1 MKIRLPRGAATA
13 AGVLLITISLRA
25 TAHEIVAGNDLERYR
40 EDGSLAE
47 RQDRI
52 ATLKQSRI
60 PESCRQRTL
69 YRIQR
74 AQLEASGM
82 TPSEAA
88 RALTSGPS
96 PAFPFTAKPE
106 LRSHGTV
113 RTLTIL
119 IDFQDMR
126 ASTVLPGLTPTVF
139 QQNIYGTGTPAAQ
152 AFKPHESVHEY
163 YRRASQGKVDLQGDV
178 LGWYAFPK
186 KRSEYEP
193 ARAPLGLPPRQRQE
207 VQARND
213 NAALFSM
220 LKEALTAY
228 DATHDFS
235 QYDNDN
241 DGDLDLVT
249 ILYSGPDTGWGSF
262 WWAYRWEFFTDAA
275 ATTFFDGKRAKQFV
289 FQFIDK
295 RGPDSAD
302 FKPTTLLHEMGH
314 AFGLADYYDY
324 DPNIGPQGGVGG
336 LDMMHANIGNQNCF
350 SRWLLDWDAPIV
362 IGSGA
367 PAQHTLPSSGS
378 DQTGRKSI
386 AIFPGLTGT
395 LAPESELFLIENRN
409 QVGNDTGTPGSGLL
423 IWHVDASVNNLN
435 TDFAN
440 DNSYTDR
447 KLIRLVRA
455 DNPNDFLDHEH
466 AGATTYFRNGTSF
479 SPTTTPS
486 SADYSGSDTRVV
498 IDQISPP
505 GDLVTLRVGFLP
517 SPHLGGGPSPAPTP
531 APAPP
536 PPPAPPE
543 LPGAGAE
550 TPAVSME
557 SVLAGTSALTLDTLE
572 DLDEQLS
579 DAKPEAL
586 AGFWQRIASK
596 PVAERSDTEV
606 VVAKL
611 LVSQWAS
618 KDGQA
623 SSEAV
628 LKLAASDPIKN
639 EVMPIALESWA
650 SSSPAKA
657 AEWYLSPDRTN
668 LRDMSQPELSRFTR
682 SAFEGLYAV
691 NATHAIKSLDK
702 LGETGEL
709 IGAINGI
716 VIASATKG
724 EDADTLDH
732 KLYELT
738 SDVAKAQFDFL
749 KAARIAEKS
758 IKDPK
763 QRNEF
768 LKYNQY
774 VLPE

>member
-1 MKIRLPRGAATA
+1 MKTPLPRVAVTVS
-13 AGVLLITISLRA
+13 GVILLLISPRA
-25 TAHEIVAGNDLERYR
+25 AAHDAVAGNELDRYR
-40 EDGSLAE
+40 EDGSLEE
-47 RQDRI
+47 RQDRV

-82 TPSEAA
+82 SPADAA
-88 RALTSGPS
+88 RALTSGPT
-96 PAFPFTAKPE
+96 PAFPYTAKPE
-106 LRSHGTV
+106 LGSHGTV

-119 IDFQDMR
+119 IDFKDVR
-126 ASTVLPGLTPTVF
+126 ASTVLPGLTPDVF
-139 QQNIYGTGTPAAQ
+139 AQNIYGTGTQAAQ

-178 LGWYAFPK
+178 LGWHAFSK
-186 KRSEYEP
+186 NRSTYEP
-193 ARAPLGLPPRQRQE
+193 ARAPSNLPPRQRQE

-228 DATHDFS
+228 DANHDFS

-249 ILYSGPDTGWGSF
+249 ILYAGPNAGWGSF
-262 WWAYRWEFFTDAA
+262 WWAYRWEFFTEAA
-275 ATTFFDGKRAKQFV
+275 ATTTFDGKRAKQFV
-289 FQFIDK
+289 FQFIDT
-295 RGPDSAD
+295 RGPAGAD

-324 DPNIGPQGGVGG
+324 DPNVGPQGGVGG
-336 LDMMHANIGNQNCF
+336 LDMMHANQGNQNCF
-350 SRWLLDWDAPIV
+350 SRWLLDWDSPIV

-367 PAQHTLPSSGS
+367 PAQRSLISSGS

-395 LAPESELFLIENRN
+395 LAPESELFLIENRHP
-409 QVGNDTGTPGSGLL
+409 VGNDKGLPGSGLL
-423 IWHVDASVNNLN
+423 IWHVDASVNALN

-455 DNPNDFLDHEH
+455 DNPSDFSDDEY
-466 AGATTYFRNGTSF
+466 ASANTYFRNGASF
-479 SPTTTPS
+479 SPSSAPS
-486 SADYSGSDTRVV
+486 SAGYSGSDTRISV
-498 IDQISPP
+498 DQISQS
-505 GDLVTLRVGFLP
+505 GDVMTVRVGFLP
-517 SPHLGGGPSPAPTP
+517 SPQLGGAPAP

-536 PPPAPPE
+536 SAPAPPQAPAPPE
-543 LPGAGAE
+543 EGKPENDQGSAK
-550 TPAVSME
+550 TVSME
-557 SVLAGTSALTLDTLE
+557 SLLAGESAFNLDTLE

-579 DAKPEAL
+579 SAKPEAL
-586 AGFWQRIASK
+586 AGFWKQITSK
-596 PVAERSDTEV
+596 PAAERTETETV
-606 VVAKL
+606 AAKL

-628 LKLAASDPIKN
+628 LKLAANDPIRN

-657 AEWYLSPDRTN
+657 AEWYLGPERAKLRCRSWSDSPAV
-668 LRDMSQPELSRFTR
+668 LSKDCMRLMRPTR
-682 SAFEGLYAV
+682 SSPWTSSG
-691 NATHAIKSLDK
+691 TRRRC
-702 LGETGEL
+702 
-709 IGAINGI
+709 
-716 VIASATKG
+716 SAPSRESPKPV
-724 EDADTLDH
+724 
-732 KLYELT
+732 LT
-738 SDVAKAQFDFL
+738 WAKMSRCWTRSWMGWPPKPPGSDSTSSRRGVSWRNPS
-749 KAARIAEKS
+749 RIRS
-758 IKDPK
+758 C
-763 QRNEF
+763 
-768 LKYNQY
+768 
-774 VLPE
+774 